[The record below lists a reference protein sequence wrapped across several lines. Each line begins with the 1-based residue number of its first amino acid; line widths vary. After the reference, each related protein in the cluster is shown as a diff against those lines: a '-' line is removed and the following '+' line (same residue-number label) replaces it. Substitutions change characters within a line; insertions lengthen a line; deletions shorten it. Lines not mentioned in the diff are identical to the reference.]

1 MNPALLVLSSAS
13 TLVHLSPVDLVI
25 IVFYFALVLAIG
37 LYLKEQA
44 NTGEDF
50 FMAGREMTAW
60 VAGLAFLSANLGSL
74 ELMGWAGNTYK
85 YGILAAHWYWI
96 GAVPAMLFLA
106 LVMMPF
112 YHICKTHSVPG
123 YLRLRFGAGTQ
134 TVSSIS
140 FAFMTVLM
148 SGINMY
154 AMAVV
159 MRVVLGW
166 NIHVSIL
173 VSSITVA
180 IYVALGGLRSAI
192 FNEVLQFFL
201 IWAGALLIPI
211 LGLIEAGGWSGL
223 KAKILVNLTEQH
235 VSNPGAY
242 THAWSTLGTFTD
254 NPMGINWVGIVFGL
268 GAVISMGYWTTD
280 FLVVQR
286 VLAAKDLRSA
296 KLAPIIGAA
305 FKMMVPFIVILP
317 GLLGLALLRDPHTG
331 SLLRLVPAD
340 LAWSDA
346 GQAAGLHSYD
356 EVLPLMLAR
365 YCGPGLLG
373 LGITA
378 LIAGFMSGMAGNVS
392 AFATVWTYDIYGA
405 LINKNASDE
414 SKVTMGR
421 WCTIIGV
428 AVSIGTAYLVMN
440 AHSIMDYVQ
449 ALFSFFIAPLFGTV
463 ILGMLWKRATAA
475 GGFWGLFAGTLSSVG
490 MYAWV
495 KVNPDAVKYV
505 ALSSQ
510 AQDQAQNMFRAL
522 WCWLI
527 CVVVT
532 VVVSLLTKPKT
543 DAELADLVYGLTP
556 IPHEEKV
563 SVFHR
568 PVFWGV
574 VVAIAFVIL
583 QIIFW

>member
-1 MNPALLVLSSAS
+1 MTAAFAFLDVHR
-13 TLVHLSPVDLVI
+13 LVHLSTVDLVI
-25 IVFYFALVLAIG
+25 VVFYFVLVLAIG
-37 LYLKEQA
+37 FYLKERA

-74 ELMGWAGNTYK
+74 ELMGWAGNAYK

-96 GAVPAMLFLA
+96 GAIPAMLLLA
-106 LVMMPF
+106 LVMIPF
-112 YHICKTHSVPG
+112 YHICRTHSVPG
-123 YLRLRFGAGTQ
+123 YLKLRYGEGSRTLAS
-134 TVSSIS
+134 VS

-166 NIHVSIL
+166 DIHFSIW
-173 VSSITVA
+173 VSSVTVA
-180 IYVALGGLRSAI
+180 VYVALGGLRSAI

-211 LGLIEAGGWSGL
+211 LGLVEAGGWNGL
-223 KAKILVNLTEQH
+223 KARILQNLTEQH
-235 VSNPGAY
+235 VANPAAY
-242 THAWSTLGTFTD
+242 THLWSTLGDFSK
-254 NPMGINWVGIVFGL
+254 NPMGINWIGIVFGL
-268 GAVISMGYWTTD
+268 GVFISMGYWTTD

-286 VLAAKDLRSA
+286 ILAAKDLRSA

-331 SLLRLVPAD
+331 GLLRLVPGD
-340 LAWSDA
+340 LAWSEA
-346 GQAAGLHSYD
+346 GRAQGLHGFD

-373 LGITA
+373 LGVTA

-405 LINKNASDE
+405 LINKKASDE
-414 SKVTMGR
+414 LKVKMGR
-421 WCTIIGV
+421 WCTLLGV
-428 AVSIGTAYLVMN
+428 GISIGTAYLVMH
-440 AHSIMDYVQ
+440 AQSIMDYVQ
-449 ALFSFFIAPLFGTV
+449 ALFSFFIAPLFATV
-463 ILGMLWKRATAA
+463 LLGMLWKRATPA
-475 GGFWGLFAGTLSSVG
+475 GGFWGLLAGTGSSVG
-490 MYAWV
+490 MWAWV
-495 KVNPDAVKYV
+495 KVNPDVVKYL
-505 ALSSQ
+505 ALSPH

-522 WCWLI
+522 WCGLI
-527 CVVVT
+527 CGAVT
-532 VVVSLLTKPKT
+532 VVVSLLTKPKP
-543 DAELADLVYGLTP
+543 DAELTGLVYGLTA
-556 IPHEEKV
+556 IPHEGHV
-563 SVFHR
+563 SIFYR
-568 PVFWGV
+568 PAFWAAVVGV
-574 VVAIAFVIL
+574 IFVAL
-583 QIIFW
+583 NIIFW

>member
-1 MNPALLVLSSAS
+1 MTLLFASAGAS
-13 TLVHLSPVDLVI
+13 RLVHLSTVDLVI
-25 IVFYFALVLAIG
+25 IVFYFVLVLAIG
-37 LYLKEQA
+37 FYLKERA

-60 VAGLAFLSANLGSL
+60 IAGLAFLSANLGSL
-74 ELMGWAGNTYK
+74 ELMGWAGNAYK

-96 GAVPAMLFLA
+96 GAIPAMLLLA
-106 LVMMPF
+106 LVMVPF

-123 YLRLRFGAGTQ
+123 YLKLRFGE
-134 TVSSIS
+134 SSRTLASVS

-166 NIHVSIL
+166 DIHFSIW
-173 VSSITVA
+173 VSSVTVA

-192 FNEVLQFFL
+192 FNEVLQFVL
-201 IWAGALLIPI
+201 IWAGALLVPI
-211 LGLIEAGGWSGL
+211 LGLVEAGGWGGL
-223 KAKILVNLTEQH
+223 KARILQNLTEQH
-235 VSNPGAY
+235 VANPAAY
-242 THAWSTLGTFTD
+242 THLWSTLGDFSK
-254 NPMGINWVGIVFGL
+254 NPMGINWIGIVFGL
-268 GAVISMGYWTTD
+268 GVFISMGYWTTD

-286 VLAAKDLRSA
+286 ILAAKDLRSA

-331 SLLRLVPAD
+331 GLLRLVPGD
-340 LAWSDA
+340 LAWSEA
-346 GQAAGLHSYD
+346 GRAQGLHGFD

-405 LINKNASDE
+405 LINKKASDE
-414 SKVTMGR
+414 LKVKMGR
-421 WCTIIGV
+421 WCTLLGV
-428 AVSIGTAYLVMN
+428 GISIGTAYLVMH
-440 AHSIMDYVQ
+440 AQSIMDYVQ
-449 ALFSFFIAPLFGTV
+449 ALFSFFIAPLFATV
-463 ILGMLWKRATAA
+463 LLGMLWKRATPA
-475 GGFWGLFAGTLSSVG
+475 GGFWGLLAGTGSSVG
-490 MYAWV
+490 MWAWV
-495 KVNPDAVKYV
+495 KVNPDVVKYL
-505 ALSSQ
+505 ALSPH

-522 WCWLI
+522 WCGLI
-527 CVVVT
+527 CGAVT
-532 VVVSLLTKPKT
+532 VMVSLVTKPRPDT
-543 DAELADLVYGLTP
+543 ELTGLVYGLTP
-556 IPHEEKV
+556 IPHEGHV
-563 SVFHR
+563 SIFHR
-568 PVFWGV
+568 PVFWAAVVGV
-574 VVAIAFVIL
+574 VFVAL
-583 QIIFW
+583 NIIFW

>member
-1 MNPALLVLSSAS
+1 MNPALLVSSSS
-13 TLVHLSPVDLVI
+13 TLVQLSPVDLVI

-37 LYLKEQA
+37 LYLKGQA

-74 ELMGWAGNTYK
+74 ELMGWAGNSYK

-96 GAVPAMLFLA
+96 GAIPAMLFLA

-123 YLRLRFGAGTQ
+123 YLKLRFGPGAQ
-134 TVSSIS
+134 ALSSVS

-166 NIHVSIL
+166 DLNFSIL

-211 LGLIEAGGWSGL
+211 LGLVEAGGWSGL
-223 KAKILVNLTEQH
+223 KAKILENLTEQH
-235 VSNPGAY
+235 VANPGAY
-242 THAWSTLGTFTD
+242 THAWSTLGTFSD

-331 SLLRLVPAD
+331 NLLRLVPAD
-340 LAWSDA
+340 LAWSKA
-346 GQAAGLHSYD
+346 GQAQGLHGYD

-392 AFATVWTYDIYGA
+392 AFTTVWTYDIYGA

-414 SKVTMGR
+414 SKVKMGR
-421 WCTIIGV
+421 WCTIVGV
-428 AVSIGTAYLVMN
+428 IISIGTAYLVMN
-440 AHSIMDYVQ
+440 AQSIMDYVQ

-463 ILGMLWKRATAA
+463 ILGMLWKRATPA
-475 GGFWGLFAGTLSSVG
+475 GGFWGLLAGTLSSVG
-490 MYAWV
+490 MYVWV
-495 KVNPDAVKYV
+495 KVDTTAGRYV

-527 CVVVT
+527 CVIVT
-532 VVVSLLTKPKT
+532 VVVSLVSKPKP
-543 DAELADLVYGLTP
+543 DSELADLVYGLTP
-556 IPHEEKV
+556 IPQEEKV
-563 SVFHR
+563 SIFHT
-568 PVFWGV
+568 PAFWGT
-574 VVAIAFVIL
+574 VVAIGFIVL